1 MQRLNDVISLIH
13 IGENLQT
20 AFVVGLADLGET
32 DLARAAVEQTR
43 AEPFLE
49 RLDLTRHRAGRRVEL
64 AARCRES
71 AGVHDLDEC
80 GHAGQA
86 IHDDAFLWF
95 LATRA
100 WTYASDA
107 AGTCAVDISA

>member
-71 AGVHDLDEC
+71 AGVTRDPGLLVGGRRPAADDLVAR
-80 GHAGQA
+80 GAVVP
-86 IHDDAFLWF
+86 
-95 LATRA
+95 LARGATAR
-100 WTYASDA
+100 T
-107 AGTCAVDISA
+107 GG